1 MKFFISLFTSVLLSQ
16 TLYQGSLNFSY
27 SGSETGS
34 FSSSVEDT
42 TSFGGALNLTLNDS
56 SSFLMMGIAPRDE
69 NVFDLFLTILQDS
82 TYPIQPR
89 VWSWDISI
97 ADIANIIDDPLNLS
111 TLSVFI
117 PGLDSNFTNQWL
129 TFFTDTSN
137 VNDSLSLDSIS
148 SFFVEN
154 LLGDSYIATQGYI
167 EINSLE
173 NGTANGNFNLTM
185 WKPLFS
191 FTNINDGNFNFTPF
205 NTENLPN
212 PVTLIGPVDETV
224 LTIDGDNADS
234 QTGIFWTTSTGP
246 ENIPTE
252 YILELI
258 VENTGDTLDTTLT
271 SSYIFLEHQELLD
284 YMLDSEVTHLDLV
297 WDVYTLD
304 GFEGVESSNGPW
316 SLTID
321 GGWALDV
328 DNISIPEVFVLHSS
342 YPNPFNPQIK
352 IPFSLAK
359 GQNVKISIIDLNG
372 KIINVLSDQYFH
384 PGNHFVTFS
393 NQKIPSGIYFIN
405 INHKNGSETQKITY
419 LK

>member
-1 MKFFISLFTSVLLSQ
+1 MKFFISLFTSVLFSQ
-16 TLYQGSLNFSY
+16 TLYQGSLDFSY

-34 FSSSVEDT
+34 FSSSIEDT

-97 ADIANIIDDPLNLS
+97 ADIADLIEDPLNLS

-129 TFFTDTSN
+129 TFFSDTSIIS
-137 VNDSLSLDSIS
+137 DSLSVDSLS

-154 LLGDSYIATQGYI
+154 LLNDSYIATQGYI

-173 NGTANGNFNLTM
+173 NGTAIGNFNLTM

-191 FTNINDGNFNFTPF
+191 FTNINNGNFSFSPVVI
-205 NTENLPN
+205 ENLILN
-212 PVTLIGPVDETV
+212 ERSNLIP
-224 LTIDGDNADS
+224 
-234 QTGIFWTTSTGP
+234 Q
-246 ENIPTE
+246 
-252 YILELI
+252 
-258 VENTGDTLDTTLT
+258 
-271 SSYIFLEHQELLD
+271 
-284 YMLDSEVTHLDLV
+284 
-297 WDVYTLD
+297 
-304 GFEGVESSNGPW
+304 
-316 SLTID
+316 SLT
-321 GGWALDV
+321 
-328 DNISIPEVFVLHSS
+328 LHSA

-352 IPFSLAK
+352 IPFSLAR

-372 KIINVLSDQYFH
+372 KIINVLSNQYFD

-405 INHKNGSETQKITY
+405 INHKNGSKTQKITY